1 MTIKSDGDFSR
12 PATEPRKVAVL
23 KRYGSKGAKM
33 YTDSFVASGT
43 SPTPD
48 FEVENHESIFLL
60 RPLTPAAESWIQE
73 FLPQDCTYFG
83 SAVVVEHRFIA
94 DIVRG
99 IQNDGLAVA

>member
-12 PATEPRKVAVL
+12 PATEPDKVAVL

-33 YTDSFVASGT
+33 QTDSFVASGT

-48 FEVENHESIFLL
+48 FEVENHQSIFLL
-60 RPLTPAAESWIQE
+60 RPLTPAAESWIRE
-73 FLPQDCTYFG
+73 FLPQDCTYFC

-94 DIVRG
+94 DIVHG
-99 IQNDGLAVA
+99 IQN